1 MSAKHISKSTSEN
14 NQSHIPD
21 ESLLFEKVIPIIL
34 FIMGSLT
41 FFLILFA
48 LGVLLGVVKF

>member
-1 MSAKHISKSTSEN
+1 MSAKNISKSTSEKK
-14 NQSHIPD
+14 QSHIPD
-21 ESLLFEKVIPIIL
+21 ESILFEKAIPIIL

-41 FFLILFA
+41 FLLILFA